1 MPVSP
6 ARVAVVLVT
15 WPPKSIGSCLT
26 VTGSFVQLF
35 TMVSVNGSMA
45 EEL

>member
-6 ARVAVVLVT
+6 ASVAVVLVT
-15 WPPKSIGSCLT
+15 WPPKSIGSCFRVT
-26 VTGSFVQLF
+26 VPFVQLV
-35 TMVSVNGSMA
+35 TIVSVNGSIA